1 EEQAALGENTWAP
14 FASQEEWDLSQWL
27 MKNVGQNSIDEYL
40 KLPIVSTQ
48 YAAINSTRE
57 CSGLSFHNTYSFL
70 KKIDQ
75 LLTGPEW
82 ICDSVAVDGDC
93 AGEDGKMMSED
104 LELWRC
110 DPVECIQELLGKW

>member
-1 EEQAALGENTWAP
+1 EEQAALGENMWAP

-40 KLPIVSTQ
+40 KLPI
-48 YAAINSTRE
+48 TRE
-57 CSGLSFHNTYSFL
+57 HSGLSFHNTYLFL

-82 ICDSVAVDGDC
+82 ICDSVAIDGDH
-93 AGEDGKMMSED
+93 AGKDE
-104 LELWRC
+104 R
-110 DPVECIQELLGKW
+110 